1 MDSES
6 GANPLNDAFSKI
18 DQKKLKLTDTL
29 KRYIYGIK
37 LQESTNIMQRD
48 MWSMLTRS
56 MPSQIQL
63 DGKTKFNQPLAQQNM
78 N

>member
-1 MDSES
+1 M
-6 GANPLNDAFSKI
+6 NDAFSRI

-37 LQESTNIMQRD
+37 LQEASNIVERD

-56 MPSQIQL
+56 MPSQVVL
-63 DGKTKFNQPLAQQNM
+63 DGASKFNAENAQRNLQ
-78 N
+78 